1 MNQKEL
7 FPTGNVLPST
17 SSVGASP
24 ASPLVLPGS
33 KEAKKI
39 LVTSGRQCLKLLNEK
54 NPNIRLSKMLVGSS
68 MWHSMMCVL
77 TWKVKVTPRNR
88 LLFQLQASV
97 PRIKDKD
104 AGSSVK
110 TRKTIPTPTASDYIE
125 RESTSKET
133 MNPMTGKSVS
143 LDRFVKFWPT
153 EEVQKS
159 GKPNLWSTPTTSDRY
174 SAHMKPNEKGI
185 PHDIAKGNLRGE
197 VKFWP
202 TPNARDWKDSMG
214 TVPPSVGKTR
224 GHSLG
229 QKVASEQL
237 KQLKMWPTPRV
248 SDTEGGLVKKVEV
261 KDGKFSRKNKQGV
274 RWGVKL
280 KDAVNHMEQEKLWPT
295 PTAHNAK
302 EGAYPAE
309 FKRNTPSLVI
319 EAQRR
324 NDSGDQSAEDLPNTT
339 SGEAGTEK
347 VKANL
352 NPDWV
357 EWLMGYPEGYS
368 DTEKTEKQSINEHE
382 GWWFEPDIPRITPRK
397 DLRTKRL
404 KCLGNSI
411 VPQIMVEIGKAILEQ
426 EKKDAS

>member
-104 AGSSVK
+104 AGSSESLWS
-110 TRKTIPTPTASDYIE
+110 IPTA
-125 RESTSKET
+125 
-133 MNPMTGKSVS
+133 
-143 LDRFVKFWPT
+143 
-153 EEVQKS
+153 
-159 GKPNLWSTPTTSDRY
+159 SDRY

-202 TPNARDWKDSMG
+202 TPTVDNNEHKNLKLDEKGRRIASKSGGG
-214 TVPPSVGKTR
+214 T
-224 GHSLG
+224 HSLNLADT
-229 QKVASEQL
+229 VN
-237 KQLKMWPTPRV
+237 MWPTPAV
-248 SDTEGGLVKKVEV
+248 ADTEGGEQSKRVERTDSGSYILR
-261 KDGKFSRKNKQGV
+261 KKNKPEMTYGA
-274 RWGVKL
+274 KL
-280 KDAVNHMEQEKLWPT
+280 SDAILFEEKQKMWATPTAMDHLPQRSAEATKKLQEGHRKGRSRPSNLREQVDTETMKLW

>member
-1 MNQKEL
+1 
-7 FPTGNVLPST
+7 
-17 SSVGASP
+17 
-24 ASPLVLPGS
+24 
-33 KEAKKI
+33 
-39 LVTSGRQCLKLLNEK
+39 
-54 NPNIRLSKMLVGSS
+54 
-68 MWHSMMCVL
+68 
-77 TWKVKVTPRNR
+77 
-88 LLFQLQASV
+88 V

-104 AGSSVK
+104 AGSSEGK
-110 TRKTIPTPTASDYIE
+110 SEMWQTPTAVGIDE
-125 RESTSKET
+125 RSQESLIKKKEKRNASGRKT
-133 MNPMTGKSVS
+133 VPPGSLQEQIKLTPEHEQKPSWDMTNKIKEP
-143 LDRFVKFWPT
+143 LPNK
-153 EEVQKS
+153 K
-159 GKPNLWSTPTTSDRY
+159 NLWSTPTASDRY

-202 TPNARDWKDSMG
+202 TPTVDNNEHKNLKLDEKGRRIASKSGGG
-214 TVPPSVGKTR
+214 T
-224 GHSLG
+224 HSLNLADT
-229 QKVASEQL
+229 VN
-237 KQLKMWPTPRV
+237 MWPTPAV
-248 SDTEGGLVKKVEV
+248 ADTEGGEQSKRVERTDSGSYILR
-261 KDGKFSRKNKQGV
+261 KKNKPEMTYGA
-274 RWGVKL
+274 KL
-280 KDAVNHMEQEKLWPT
+280 SDAILFEEKQEMWPT

-411 VPQIMVEIGKAILEQ
+411 VPQIVVEIGKAILEQ